1 MWSFVHYCSS
11 PTHCNRPEPIELVCV
26 SQPANQYDFL
36 EGIAKRSSHRSFPE
50 PEVAMIFKTS
60 DSEDAIDLWEVERRL
75 QILLKEVSVSNVL
88 LLCLFD
94 PTNILKMA
102 SHMYGTFLTSK
113 LCVPT
118 NYVNIVLSSFPLPV
132 PVLN

>member
-1 MWSFVHYCSS
+1 MRTFVHYCSS

-75 QILLKEVSVSNVL
+75 QILLKEVSVNNVL
-88 LLCLFD
+88 LFCACL
-94 PTNILKMA
+94 IQ
-102 SHMYGTFLTSK
+102 
-113 LCVPT
+113 
-118 NYVNIVLSSFPLPV
+118 
-132 PVLN
+132 